1 MIYEEDEV
9 MRDSEI
15 TYVCEV
21 FPVVAV
27 RSQYEV
33 GSCKIEP
40 ERTAIMAQNDQDDSV
55 RKHVLYLLRGGGA
68 HMSFDDVVNSF
79 PADLCNRQ
87 VEGLPYTP
95 WQVLEHMR
103 IAQWDIL
110 EFSRDANHV
119 SPEFPRGYWPK
130 PDDLGTPVLWQK
142 TIDEFRKDLQQMEA
156 LVEDPST
163 DLYAKIP
170 HGDGQT
176 ILREALLIA
185 DHNAY
190 HLGVVAVMGR
200 IVKAVPK

>member
-1 MIYEEDEV
+1 MAAPLFVARIVPLEIMTTNNQDE
-9 MRDSEI
+9 SI
-15 TYVCEV
+15 
-21 FPVVAV
+21 
-27 RSQYEV
+27 
-33 GSCKIEP
+33 
-40 ERTAIMAQNDQDDSV
+40 

-68 HMSFDDVVNSF
+68 HLSFDDFVDSF

-103 IAQWDIL
+103 LAQWDIL
-110 EFSRDANHV
+110 EFSRDAGHV
-119 SPEFPRGYWPK
+119 SPEFPKGYWPS
-130 PDDLGTPVLWQK
+130 PNEPGTPVLWQQ
-142 TIDEFRKDLQQMEA
+142 TIDEFRKDLKAMEE
-156 LVEDPST
+156 LVEDAST

-190 HLGVVAVMGR
+190 HLGALAVMAR
-200 IVKAVPK
+200 IVKAAPGD